1 MLNTNHMMSRKST
14 AFTLIEL
21 LIVIGVLG
29 ILAAGLL
36 AAVDPFEQL
45 KKARDANNRNAV
57 IELHNAYTRYYATH
71 GSLPWDYSGASAGCV
86 AALIGFNRGG
96 VQTGQTVTTL
106 DPCILDLEGDG
117 ELKTGFTQALG
128 GQADKMF
135 TASPGTTQ
143 VFVCFSPEGKGL
155 WKDTQNKY
163 SSNGVDISGVGEA
176 CETGGA
182 KPAIP
187 DSPASCYWCAK

>member
-1 MLNTNHMMSRKST
+1 MLNTRLMMLKKDS

-71 GSLPWDYSGASAGCV
+71 GALPWDYSGASTSCV
-86 AALIGFNRGG
+86 AILAAFNRGG
-96 VQTGQTVTTL
+96 AQTTQTITALTN
-106 DPCILDLEGDG
+106 CITDLESDG
-117 ELKTGFTQALG
+117 ELKTGFVAALG
-128 GQADKMF
+128 AQADKMY

-143 VFVCFSPEGKGL
+143 VMVCFSPEGKGL
-155 WKDTQNKY
+155 WKDANNKY
-163 SSNGVDISGVGEA
+163 DQNAIDVG
-176 CETGGA
+176 TGGA
-182 KPAIP
+182 CDPANKPDTP
-187 DSPASCYWCAK
+187 DTPPSCYWCAR

>member
-1 MLNTNHMMSRKST
+1 MLNTDHMIFRKST

-71 GSLPWDYSGASAGCV
+71 GSLPWDYASAS
-86 AALIGFNRGG
+86 AACTANLLAFNRGAA
-96 VQTGQTVTTL
+96 QTSLSVTTL
-106 DPCILDLEGDG
+106 TDCITDLEGDG
-117 ELKTGFTQALG
+117 ELKTGFVSALG

-163 SSNGVDISGVGEA
+163 DSNGIDVSGVGEA
-176 CETGGA
+176 CETSGA
-182 KPAIP
+182 KPASP
-187 DSPASCYWCAK
+187 DTPPSCYWCAK

>member
-1 MLNTNHMMSRKST
+1 MINTDLMIARKTS

-71 GSLPWDYSGASAGCV
+71 GALPWDDSGASAACV
-86 AALIGFNRGG
+86 ALLAGFNRAGA
-96 VQTGQTVTTL
+96 QTGQTVTTL
-106 DPCILDLEGDG
+106 DPCILDLEADG
-117 ELKTGFTQALG
+117 ELKGGFTVALG
-128 GQADKMF
+128 AQADKMY

-143 VFVCFSPEGKGL
+143 VIVCFSPEGKGL

-163 SSNGVDISGVGEA
+163 DANGVDVSGAGEA

-182 KPAIP
+182 KPATP
-187 DSPASCYWCAK
+187 DTPPSCYWCAK